1 MRPGKKQRDA
11 GVAQFFDFF
20 ETYSEH
26 VCLLFLKYLRVRR
39 RARAGRSGRR
49 TTRCYPRT
57 RRRRSPGRRPT
68 SWFVRRTRAAGRRR
82 LASAFT
88 LNSSFFLQFFDF
100 FETYFSQ
107 VFFDLRSTT
116 IPRRCPAQS
125 LSRPRDAV
133 VALFVIPARRV
144 RVVVRGGARDRD
156 LLALGAV
163 RADGAAEVER
173 LARGGPGRDDARRA
187 AEVAAAGERAALV
200 AVLVEQP
207 DVVVAAPLERD
218 VGVGVDGER
227 LRVRVELGVPIFLS

>member
-1 MRPGKKQRDA
+1 M
-11 GVAQFFDFF
+11 
-20 ETYSEH
+20 
-26 VCLLFLKYLRVRR
+26 LFLKYLRVRR

-49 TTRCYPRT
+49 TTKCCPRT
-57 RRRRSPGRRPT
+57 WRRRSPGRRPT
-68 SWFVRRTRAAGRRR
+68 SWYVRRTRAAGRRR

-100 FETYFSQ
+100 FATYERRSGGPLRLTRQRTYFSQ

-116 IPRRCPAQS
+116 IPRRCPAQG
-125 LSRPRDAV
+125 LSQPRDAV
-133 VALFVIPARRV
+133 VALLEIPARRV

-207 DVVVAAPLERD
+207 DVVAAAPLERD

-227 LRVRVELGVPIFLS
+227 LRVRVELGVPMM